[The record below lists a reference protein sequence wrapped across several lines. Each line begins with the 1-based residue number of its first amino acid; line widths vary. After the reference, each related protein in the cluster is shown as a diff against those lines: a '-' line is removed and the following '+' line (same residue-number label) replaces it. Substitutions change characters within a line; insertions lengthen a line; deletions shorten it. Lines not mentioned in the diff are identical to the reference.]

1 MIATVVSL
9 ASEGKPPSPLDHVV
23 NHVTWSVGDF
33 WVWSSIQT
41 NLVLSALIMLVLG
54 PWIARQIATGPES
67 EGHDRYVTRNVFAHM
82 VEVICVYLRD
92 NVVEP
97 LIHERTRR
105 FMPFLWTLFFFIL
118 INNLLGLVPILDIVS
133 IFAADKVHHEH
144 WAPIGGTATQN
155 LWVTGVLALISGLI
169 INIEGMRELGVRN
182 YFAHM
187 TGGVPMKP
195 AYLPVV
201 AIVFVIELAGVFIK
215 PIALAIRLFANMTAG
230 HTLLATLAMFVAMAF
245 GAQSLL
251 VTAPV
256 TLLSALGMIGI
267 LCLELFVAFLQA
279 FVFMFL
285 TAVFISLLSH
295 HGEHHDEHA
304 HEPAHA

>member
-1 MIATVVSL
+1 MIDALLTL
-9 ASEGKPPSPLDHVV
+9 AAEGAPSPLPHVL
-23 NHVTWSVGDF
+23 NHWWWKIGD
-33 WVWSSIQT
+33 WWIWSSIQT
-41 NLVLSALIMLVLG
+41 NLVITALIMLILG
-54 PWIARQIATGPES
+54 PWIARHVATGPES

-97 LIHERTRR
+97 LLHERTKR

-118 INNLLGLVPILDIVS
+118 LNNLLGLVPILDIVS
-133 IFAADKVHHEH
+133 IFSPEMVHEAHRS
-144 WAPIGGTATQN
+144 PIGGTATQS
-155 LWVTGVLALISGLI
+155 LWVTGALALVSGLI
-169 INIEGMRELGVRN
+169 INIEGMRELGVKS

-187 TGGVPMKP
+187 TGGVPLKP

-201 AIVFVIELAGVFIK
+201 AIVFVIELAGIFIK

-230 HTLLATLAMFVAMAF
+230 HTLLATLGMFVLMAF
-245 GAQSLL
+245 GAQTLV

-267 LCLELFVAFLQA
+267 YCLELFVAFLQA

-295 HGEHHDEHA
+295 HGEYE

>member
-1 MIATVVSL
+1 MIDALLTL
-9 ASEGKPPSPLDHVV
+9 AAEGPPNPLNHVV
-23 NHVTWSVGDF
+23 NHQTVVVDGW

-41 NLVLSALIMLVLG
+41 NIVLTALIMLILG
-54 PWIARQIATGPES
+54 PWIAKHVATGPES
-67 EGHDRYVTRNVFAHM
+67 EGHDRFVTRNVFAHM

-97 LIHERTRR
+97 LIHGRTRR

-133 IFAADKVHHEH
+133 IFAPDKVHHEH
-144 WAPIGGTATQN
+144 WSPIGGTATQN
-155 LWVTGVLALISGLI
+155 LWVTGALALVSGLI
-169 INIEGMRELGVRN
+169 INIEGMRELGVKN

-245 GAQSLL
+245 GAKTLL

-256 TLLSALGMIGI
+256 TLLSAAGMIGI

-295 HGEHHDEHA
+295 HGEHHEEHA